1 MKKIKKFLKD
11 NEEDIFIVGA
21 TALITGFGLK
31 YMYDAG
37 HKVGRHNMR
46 LIAGDIVKSTDTDK
60 KKLILTSLDGTT
72 TILEFLDNE

>member
-11 NEEDIFIVGA
+11 NEEEIFVVGA

-37 HKVGRHNMR
+37 QKVGRHNMQ

-60 KKLILTSLDGTT
+60 RMLILTSLDGTE
-72 TILEFLDNE
+72 TILQFIDKE